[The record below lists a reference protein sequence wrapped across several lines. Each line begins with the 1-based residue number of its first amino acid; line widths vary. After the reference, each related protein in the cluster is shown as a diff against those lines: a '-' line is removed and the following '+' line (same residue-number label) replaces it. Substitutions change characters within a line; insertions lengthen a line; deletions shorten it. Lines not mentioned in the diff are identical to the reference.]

1 MSTRQVPRIPDAEKQ
16 RGAALAVALILL
28 VVMTLL
34 GLSSVRSVAQQGKMA
49 SHAVDRSLYY
59 QFAEAALREGEA
71 QAQIQALAANN
82 SFPTSQYLSDLDPSG
97 GGPKCD
103 PNALADCVNG
113 LCSTPDPDCP
123 PRWED
128 PTFQGWFQYNGLAAV
143 QSQAGNALVGTAAS
157 GMPAYFVE
165 ILRPVTTTACTAS
178 GGMSFDQL
186 CNRRYPKPD
195 DPESNLPCADPA
207 VPGVSVSCNYY
218 RYRVTARVQAP
229 GRAAVVVQS
238 IFSVEPQ

>member
-1 MSTRQVPRIPDAEKQ
+1 MSARQVPHIPATEKQ

-49 SHAVDRSLYY
+49 SHVVDRSLYY

-82 SFPTSQYLSDLDPSG
+82 SFPTTQYVSNGVCTPG
-97 GGPKCD
+97 
-103 PNALADCVNG
+103 ALNDCANG
-113 LCSTPDPDCP
+113 LCATPDPDCP

-128 PTFQGWFQYNGLAAV
+128 AGFNGWFQYNGLAAV

-157 GMPAYFVE
+157 GIPAYFVE
-165 ILRPVTTTACTAS
+165 ILRPVGTAVCPTAAGTPNFNMDCNQKYRAPDNNAPCTTAATP
-178 GGMSFDQL
+178 GPGEQL
-186 CNRRYPKPD
+186 CNY
-195 DPESNLPCADPA
+195 L
-207 VPGVSVSCNYY
+207 
-218 RYRVTARVQAP
+218 RYRITARVQMP
-229 GRAAVVVQS
+229 GRSTVVVQS
-238 IFSVEPQ
+238 VFSVEPQ

>member
-1 MSTRQVPRIPDAEKQ
+1 MSTRQVLPFPSAEKQ

-71 QAQIQALAANN
+71 QAQIQAIANNN
-82 SFPTSQYLSDLDPSG
+82 SFPTDQYVSNG
-97 GGPKCD
+97 ACTAA
-103 PNALADCVNG
+103 ALNRCVNG
-113 LCSTPDPDCP
+113 LCATPDPDCP

-128 PTFQGWFQYNGLAAV
+128 PGFNGWFQYNGVAAV

-165 ILRPVTTTACTAS
+165 ILRPVGTAVCPTAAGTPNFNMDCNQKYPAPGNDAPCTTSAIPS
-178 GGMSFDQL
+178 PGEQL
-186 CNRRYPKPD
+186 CNYM
-195 DPESNLPCADPA
+195 
-207 VPGVSVSCNYY
+207 
-218 RYRVTARVQAP
+218 RYRITARVQAP

>member
-1 MSTRQVPRIPDAEKQ
+1 MSTRQVLPFPSAEKQ

-71 QAQIQALAANN
+71 QAQIQAIANNN
-82 SFPTSQYLSDLDPSG
+82 SFPTDQYVSNG
-97 GGPKCD
+97 ACTAA
-103 PNALADCVNG
+103 ALNRCVNG
-113 LCSTPDPDCP
+113 LCATPDPDCP

-128 PTFQGWFQYNGLAAV
+128 PGFNGWFQYNGVAAV

-165 ILRPVTTTACTAS
+165 ILRPTGTAACTPHPVSPDFNA
-178 GGMSFDQL
+178 D
-186 CNRRYPKPD
+186 CNQKHPNPD
-195 DPESNLPCADPA
+195 DPLPCKVGLIPIF
-207 VPGVSVSCNYY
+207 GFEQWCNYY
-218 RYRVTARVQAP
+218 RYRITARVQTP